1 MSIYS
6 VKMWSDISGKT
17 KLTARLYYKE
27 KTAAQKMFE
36 ALSENADGNL
46 LNCRKSV
53 ILEREDLETH
63 KWSVVKQHND
73 DGVVS
78 NE

>member
-6 VKMWSDISGKT
+6 VKMWSDIGGKT

-27 KTAAQKMFE
+27 KIAAKEMFE
-36 ALSENADGNL
+36 TLSQNPGGNL

-53 ILEREDLETH
+53 ILEREDLETN
-63 KWSVVKQHND
+63 KWSILKQHND
-73 DGVVS
+73 EGI
-78 NE
+78 